1 MALEPKP
8 LGQATPPVGTQS
20 QNSDGSQSQNN
31 AGDQGAQGDGSQAQK
46 PTRPEWLPESH
57 WDPEG
62 AAIRPEFGEHYNELA
77 TFRQAET
84 DRLAKVPKTPAE
96 YKLDLSPDLQLP
108 DGVTREDLA
117 IDEKNPRLQ
126 AFREKLH
133 ARKAD
138 PELAN
143 ELYGLYV
150 QEQAEQVAV
159 INKRVAEEQQKLGGN
174 FGERVAALGTFFE
187 GRVGKEGAAAV
198 MKGIFTADQVKALE
212 QIAAQFSNQGAAKIP
227 AKGAEPNEDPGKI
240 EGWATMT
247 FEEKRAH
254 QNARKAG

>member
-8 LGQATPPVGTQS
+8 LGEKPAGEAAQS
-20 QNSDGSQSQNN
+20 QNSDGNQSQNQGGGQGERG
-31 AGDQGAQGDGSQAQK
+31 AGSAEK

-62 AAIRPEFGEHYNELA
+62 STIKPTFGEHYNELA

-84 DRLAKVPKTPAE
+84 DRLAKVPKTAAE
-96 YKLDLSPDLQLP
+96 YKLELSPDLQLP
-108 DGVTREDLA
+108 EGVTREDLA
-117 IDEKNPRLQ
+117 IDENNPRLQ
-126 AFREKLH
+126 AFREKLFS
-133 ARKAD
+133 RKAD

-159 INKRVAEEQQKLGGN
+159 INKRIGEEQQKLGGN

-187 GRVGKEGAAAV
+187 GRVGKDLAAAV

-212 QIAAQFSNQGAAKIP
+212 QVAAQFSNQGAARIP
-227 AKGAEPNEDPGKI
+227 AKGAEPNDDPGKI
-240 EGWATMT
+240 EGWDKMT